1 MAALFLGGLL
11 SVGFFATPQK
21 KKLGLQLKNPD
32 FVAVGGPRRVPP
44 SSPDQAR
51 KPHGFCRPFSSVETF
66 AGGRVSPENPWRKGE
81 LIHMNIGVKV
91 MCLLICM
98 HSKKRKIQSDNQKK
112 QRDLNSKRDSRKWSN
127 AKGFIPQKFSHDVI
141 GTFMKAS
148 RHAWIID
155 VSNWCP
161 QHFFNPQKNTSK
173 FCLKGNLD
181 HIWKQAVNKCTLYG
195 MKPKC
200 FFWFSPASQ
209 SHVQQEIRAPQ
220 LL

>member
-21 KKLGLQLKNPD
+21 KKTRPATQESRLRSRRGSSSSSSLLTWPSPKTPWVLSTL
-32 FVAVGGPRRVPP
+32 FVGRNFRGGE
-44 SSPDQAR
+44 
-51 KPHGFCRPFSSVETF
+51 G
-66 AGGRVSPENPWRKGE
+66 SPENPWRKGE

-161 QHFFNPQKNTSK
+161 QHF
-173 FCLKGNLD
+173 
-181 HIWKQAVNKCTLYG
+181 
-195 MKPKC
+195 
-200 FFWFSPASQ
+200 
-209 SHVQQEIRAPQ
+209 
-220 LL
+220 